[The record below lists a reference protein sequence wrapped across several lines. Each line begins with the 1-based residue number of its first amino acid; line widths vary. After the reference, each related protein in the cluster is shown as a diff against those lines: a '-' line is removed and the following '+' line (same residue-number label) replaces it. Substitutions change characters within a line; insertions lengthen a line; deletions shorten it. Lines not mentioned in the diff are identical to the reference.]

1 MARISAVL
9 SDPLFE
15 EFQRLVPPRQR
26 AQFVTEA
33 VKRRLTLLKQETAA
47 RSAAGSWSSE
57 GREDPS
63 QELEKMRA
71 GWERQMPPDPP
82 SGGGAVG

>member
-33 VKRRLTLLKQETAA
+33 VKRRLTLLKQE
-47 RSAAGSWSSE
+47 RAAGAAAGAWSNE
-57 GREDPS
+57 GREDPGE
-63 QELEKMRA
+63 ELEQLRA
-71 GWERQMPPDPP
+71 GWERKVPPDP
-82 SGGGAVG
+82 SGGGVVG